1 MAPVRQ
7 PVSGSVRPL
16 KSILKKTSKASE
28 ASATPKSELLFTSS
42 KKDKRRIKHA
52 ELMNKVAKS
61 SAKTPKRRRPNKK
74 LVATLDSLA
83 AALPD
88 DDIRDNSVAH
98 GTGASAGDRPQDQ
111 VNIIRRKS
119 MKSRPG
125 ALKRREK
132 LDKGE
137 RDRFAKNMAQLAAP
151 RPATGGAANPSGNA
165 AGGVGGTTA
174 SIPSTS
180 ERWAALRGFI
190 SQTLETKPE
199 LKSAT

>member
-1 MAPVRQ
+1 MAPVRE
-7 PVSGSVRPL
+7 PLSRSVRPL
-16 KSILKKTSKASE
+16 KYILKKTSKAVDS
-28 ASATPKSELLFTSS
+28 SATTKSEPLFPSS

-61 SAKTPKRRRPNKK
+61 TAKRPKRRRPNKK
-74 LVATLDSLA
+74 LVTTLDALA

-88 DDIRDNSVAH
+88 DYDAENDDAQGTSVS
-98 GTGASAGDRPQDQ
+98 TGDRPQDQ

-119 MKSRPG
+119 LKSRPG

-132 LDKGE
+132 VDKGE

-151 RPATGGAANPSGNA
+151 RSPNEGTAETSGN
-165 AGGVGGTTA
+165 GVGGGSTTTA
-174 SIPSTS
+174 IPSTS

-190 SQTLETKPE
+190 AQTLETKPE
-199 LKSAT
+199 LKVRT